1 MNKIFIWL
9 DDIRPAPRGFTHV
22 KTIQEAK
29 TLLETGHV
37 AFASLD
43 HDLGACDE
51 CSQGMTPDEWLEKH
65 NYASMPNCS
74 HFGTGYDLVCWMEET
89 GHWPTVYW
97 PTVHSA
103 NAVGRRRMEQAI
115 EREQDRRAKEA
126 GGSSHRE
133 TRRADSL
140 EDQAIR
146 QDRVARQ
153 LGARRIE
160 SVPSRP
166 GRDRKAKG
174 TRPKRQ
180 RPRRAKPRR
189 VT

>member
-1 MNKIFIWL
+1 LNKIFLWL

-22 KTIQEAK
+22 KTIQEARAF
-29 TLLETGHV
+29 LESGRV

-51 CSQGMTPDEWLEKH
+51 CSEGLTPDEWLKKH

-103 NAVGRRRMEQAI
+103 NAAGRRRMEEAI
-115 EREQDRRAKEA
+115 ERAQERRAEA
-126 GGSSHRE
+126 AAGSPHHD
-133 TRRADSL
+133 TQRADGL
-140 EDQAIR
+140 DDQASR
-146 QDRVARQ
+146 LNRVARQ
-153 LGARRIE
+153 LGAKRIE
-160 SVPSRP
+160 SVRPRRAAGRSRS
-166 GRDRKAKG
+166 
-174 TRPKRQ
+174 KRQ
-180 RPRRAKPRR
+180 RPRRATPRR
-189 VT
+189 VN